1 MRVGLGQTGI
11 DLLRKAMRWLFG
23 CFSSRKERP
32 NRQKKVDWWIGTDF
46 LCIVSRRFL
55 QRVKLFA
62 TACQA
67 LLQKASSRPDKAQVL
82 PDSGLENDEKG
93 ISRRRDPE
101 LIKARDKLRA
111 HDDPEAG
118 LPREDHNKEAF
129 HSAAHEG
136 DGDLSVP
143 AESSIH
149 GKDSRDDY
157 LSIDS
162 VFPASLFSDESFK
175 KTEVSEDSTSL
186 SSETRSTQTQMSF
199 DEKPIMG
206 LVATDW
212 LEPDTSEVKSYKA
225 WDGKGI
231 PNSPSKYKEDQTIN
245 FQTMSFEARLER
257 ALAAQSVMEH

>member
-32 NRQKKVDWWIGTDF
+32 NRQKK
-46 LCIVSRRFL
+46 
-55 QRVKLFA
+55 RVKLFA

-111 HDDPEAG
+111 HDDP
-118 LPREDHNKEAF
+118 D
-129 HSAAHEG
+129 AAHEG

-162 VFPASLFSDESFK
+162 VFPASLFSDERFGSSEGDFSICKPAPRSFK

>member
-1 MRVGLGQTGI
+1 MRVGLGHTGI
-11 DLLRKAMRWLFG
+11 DKAMRWLFG

-32 NRQKKVDWWIGTDF
+32 NRQKKP
-46 LCIVSRRFL
+46 
-55 QRVKLFA
+55 VKLFA

-149 GKDSRDDY
+149 GKDTRDDY

-206 LVATDW
+206 LVAADW

-245 FQTMSFEARLER
+245 FQTISFEARLER